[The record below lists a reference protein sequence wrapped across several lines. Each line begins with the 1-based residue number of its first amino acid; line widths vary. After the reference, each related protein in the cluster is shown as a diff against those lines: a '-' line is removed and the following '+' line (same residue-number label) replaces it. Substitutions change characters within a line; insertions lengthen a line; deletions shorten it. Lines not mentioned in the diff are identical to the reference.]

1 MIVVIQQGR
10 RNINVFYPGRRVGRR
25 QSMPVTSKLPLMVNM
40 AGMIPIIFAQS
51 ILQFPSIV
59 AGFFVSSSHEGLAK
73 FALSVQ
79 NLFVSTSGWY
89 WLFYFFMV
97 VFFAFFYTDVL
108 FQQQNYGENLK
119 KSGAKVQGVSPG
131 KPTQDYLNK
140 VLRRITLPGALFL
153 GAVAVMPYIS
163 QLIVT
168 AMKLGDVNTSA
179 LLVSSSGMLI
189 VVGTIRDM
197 FLNIDTELKLR
208 GYDDKMLV
216 R

>member
-1 MIVVIQQGR
+1 
-10 RNINVFYPGRRVGRR
+10 
-25 QSMPVTSKLPLMVNM
+25 
-40 AGMIPIIFAQS
+40 
-51 ILQFPSIV
+51 
-59 AGFFVSSSHEGLAK
+59 
-73 FALSVQ
+73 
-79 NLFVSTSGWY
+79 
-89 WLFYFFMV
+89 
-97 VFFAFFYTDVL
+97 
-108 FQQQNYGENLK
+108 
-119 KSGAKVQGVSPG
+119 
-131 KPTQDYLNK
+131 